1 MNAGA
6 GRFIADGIL
15 RLLLGA
21 HKKHGFAVGRQI
33 AHEHIRFLQLADR
46 FLQVDDINA
55 VALRKN
61 IRGHFGVPAAGLV
74 SEVDA
79 GLQQLLH
86 GYDCHN
92 AKSSLVFPPQ
102 VLEEQQIYPSI
113 RGNRLAAAPAAAQHL
128 RAFCRNSIPYVL
140 PWDKRKRKFFCC
152 FFRTKGFSD
161 NSTTPLAFTVAF
173 LVKKGSKNAR
183 PQARI

>member
-1 MNAGA
+1 MVELDNFLLGQQIEGAVLLHGLELLEPADAAADGAEVGEHTAQPPGVDVMNAGA

-113 RGNRLAAAPAAAQHL
+113 RGNRRPAAPAAAKHL
-128 RAFCRNSIPYVL
+128 RAFCRNSIP
-140 PWDKRKRKFFCC
+140 
-152 FFRTKGFSD
+152 
-161 NSTTPLAFTVAF
+161 
-173 LVKKGSKNAR
+173 
-183 PQARI
+183 